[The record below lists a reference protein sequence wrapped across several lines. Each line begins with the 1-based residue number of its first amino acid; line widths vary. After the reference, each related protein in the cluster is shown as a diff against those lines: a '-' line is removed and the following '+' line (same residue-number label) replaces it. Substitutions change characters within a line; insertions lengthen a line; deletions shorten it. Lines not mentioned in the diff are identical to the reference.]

1 LVATHLRAAS
11 AVESALRQERQM
23 ARLLN
28 SATQGPSRIIA
39 QLRQAIQGG
48 RYDHGDRLP
57 PERQLAEAFG
67 TSRSTVRAALDQ
79 LQAERLVRRRIGSG
93 TFVNFPARAP
103 VAEVADETSPLDLID
118 VRLALEPTMTR
129 LACLNAAARDIDRMT
144 EMIELQA
151 EQCSDRE
158 SFSRW
163 DAAFH
168 LAIAEATR
176 NPLLIS
182 LYRQIN
188 EVRVHQ
194 QWMAMKDKVLTP
206 ERIADYNRDHA
217 ALFEAIRGREVDG
230 AVALITTHLHYARRQ
245 LVGAATDQPPGYP
258 APGSHEDGVA

>member
-1 LVATHLRAAS
+1 
-11 AVESALRQERQM
+11 M
-23 ARLLN
+23 ARLSN
-28 SATQGPSRIIA
+28 SATHGSLRIIA

-57 PERQLAEAFG
+57 AERQLAETFG

-79 LQAERLVRRRIGSG
+79 LQAERLVRRQIGSG
-93 TFVNFPARAP
+93 TFVNFPVRAP
-103 VAEVADETSPLDLID
+103 MADVADETSPLDLID

-129 LACLNAAARDIDRMT
+129 LACLKAAARDIERMS
-144 EMIELQA
+144 ELMGRQA
-151 EQCSDRE
+151 DECSDRE

-206 ERIADYNRDHA
+206 ERIADYNRDHT
-217 ALFEAIRGREVDG
+217 ALFEAIRSREVDS
-230 AVALITTHLHYARRQ
+230 AVAAITTHLHYARRQ
-245 LVGAATDQPPGYP
+245 LVGAATDQPPGRP
-258 APGSHEDGVA
+258 ASGSHDDGVI